1 MKCNTKSFTVNT
13 EELEGAL
20 AKLETILKSYIKFLE
35 IQQFTIKN
43 YDLKKEAKVMKNF
56 LKTLDDLV
64 KNTIKIKKNEYSP
77 DIFGNIYDPPY
88 QFVEITPGPNN
99 IFSVIRFYGQ
109 EGGTKKRFYLSD
121 VKHNFSPISINLLQ
135 NLKDLVNPIFDIK
148 SILGLATEGPS
159 FSWDDFVSK
168 YFDPPPEIVPVGILT
183 DASLDLLRQDFKY
196 DFLTAK
202 ELNFRN
208 SKIFTQKMNLFKKS
222 INEFDVSVDI
232 KQIILDNVASLRG
245 LPDYRKT
252 LNEVGKF
259 IDRYSFSSIL
269 QDVLFNALPPN
280 FNFED
285 SLRALKPNQF
295 LNRLSIIFPKDS
307 DLYIQIENIIE
318 TSFLG
323 EFANIKEKY
332 QNLLDLQGAF
342 EQLSFKIDFE
352 KSFTIPDF
360 GDLGFLENSL
370 RQYLEQF
377 GKLQK
382 ECAIKRSEMIS
393 ALGFSPSQTEI
404 ITKKGFSTITECPV
418 TEEEKKISKI
428 LNNALENEYS
438 SVNECALRVED
449 LKIAIGKIN
458 DTINL
463 ERGLK
468 LDLGNFNI
476 LENLLNSY
484 SLDIKLA
491 EIELRNLQLEIFEFL
506 GLSERQISLFSIEKF
521 NLLDIVSDPK
531 TPEEEEILE
540 KIKERILLDLN
551 NFVPLAELGP
561 ALLKAL
567 SFNFSLSKFKMPP
580 TRPVN
585 DPFGG
590 FSIQIL
596 DIFLQVTT
604 ELILVFVESFI
615 NELIS
620 SANFDSLIA
629 DLMSS
634 YDDNLN
640 NILNQAT
647 SFDANNIIGP
657 ITNQA
662 SQLGGLQDLVGIF
675 GSNAKDTI
683 SALADDIAV
692 GICEGIQK
700 EKQNNT
706 GNAAQQ
712 ISNNLSLDID
722 SAKQAMF
729 DYSSVN
735 EFEDV
740 FSSWEIDEKGES
752 FIIRDG
758 KRNIHVCELDNSLTN
773 SFEEALRFL
782 PADSIDNNLMET
794 LISKI
799 PEANR
804 EKASQQVPVVNR
816 LSSLPCSI
824 EDLKG
829 ELADAILKF
838 TAIATPTEVV
848 RTMAGQPP
856 PDAIDL
862 LDIIIDSSA
871 PNVRKIF
878 PTKDSISGLVIKIA
892 EETDL
897 GGTIDK
903 LDILVE
909 LPPNKRRPVPS
920 KLCSPFD
927 NVENFRKALMNRIV
941 EPKMAEEILNN
952 INKEKIKK
960 YNELIDT
967 VLAMTGGAISSEI
980 TADPKRRLLDDV
992 KRNILDPALENL
1004 QSASDSDDIQGASDE
1019 DSADNSEDTETGR
1032 SEKENEISGPRTV
1045 SDLLREEMKNT
1056 TDSSPA
1062 YLSMLETTLLSVFLP
1077 IRESFDRAIKGM
1089 LEPLTEVQTVDKDLP
1104 RIIEIKTEVD
1114 GKEKK
1119 VKVINP
1125 KFKDLLNQG
1134 LVPVMKKDS
1143 DKYAVMMPKKE
1154 VKLSKG
1160 IDLIGFKFFAGDL
1173 EDYRVSGDE
1182 GKDFTIPNWMLDRF
1196 QKNLLTLGFENPDR
1210 VKTKIRVQEKKR
1222 TLGDSNIEG
1231 LKQGFGKGK
1240 ISVSLDDNL
1249 FRISVAKFE
1258 SKNSNLGDLKKKLDL
1273 VGKETK
1279 QINIEGVGEPGSF
1292 EEYLANKNGT
1302 NKVPGAK
1309 KVQQKVSVPVVK
1321 ELSSVAAMKG
1331 ILKNET
1337 PSWDMSYEERVAR
1350 GKEETTL
1357 KINTRGKS
1365 VTPKY
1370 GLKDFSSPT
1379 NKKYDRFFVNEKTRQ
1394 VISDTLNT
1402 QKTPLKGRVTV
1413 FRDFLSKCLYPFIST
1428 SELPA
1433 FKTAFSNDLKQRQRK
1448 FIEKIAEEMSKN
1460 IADTRLFKDT
1470 TIGNPDSEEKAKFL
1484 QLFNFIRKPTE
1495 YEKQINID
1503 PHIMDFDS
1511 LYQKF
1516 KETYDA
1522 EPEVPLVP
1530 EMTDGTVKKPT
1541 RFTNATY
1548 KVMLDVVV
1556 RVGVVDFCLKTLPA
1570 LDTFLYT
1577 KHFSDI
1583 EILTDFVTDKIKQDL
1598 EETKMYEIFIR
1609 QKEVDEG
1616 LKSAKDKE
1624 KYLKDLAAQAKKEA
1638 KDSLPPKTDHKKPP
1652 SKEERERNAARAKAE
1667 AKAAAKEKAK
1677 NKSKS
1682 QLKGKFI
1689 KKQIEKQIEQKVRE
1703 NLELILNKMA
1713 DIFYVS
1719 KADRRIDQ
1727 FKKVF
1732 INNLSLFDIHA
1743 EDERLVFYKLPEPVT
1758 ETITRER
1765 TTSEFLSSLP
1775 PEQKSKVSRAI
1786 NWLDQ
1791 KTWVAERNPDNS
1803 FKRWVSVPNTN
1814 YINYIITRDSKWRS
1828 GDAGITY
1835 SRQSIDFDNLDYNLR
1850 SSIYKMR
1857 QAYQQET
1864 DPNKKKMLEFDE
1876 IKKSIAKAETLKP
1889 YIIGKP
1895 LYVEEQKTTQG
1906 PAEEKIKKDD
1916 FLLQKYVRFG
1926 SLNSQFARDPVLKK
1940 LQNKTLNIDYA
1951 RDILLQK
1958 QENLSLYN
1966 CDNKTAG
1973 AFKEPPKFGLRLC
1986 VVYESG
1992 SNIGKNKF
2000 KIGSKQYGVSD
2011 NNLNLLYGKEFSKEK
2026 VNKSYNLLGVA
2037 SADVD
2042 VDANL
2047 NIKQLADMMNAKTY
2061 REIFYPSLRTK
2072 LLSGEDLQVILDYCL
2087 PVKEVAAMATLHL
2100 YHINSNENSKYL
2112 LDSVKETI
2120 QQTLG
2125 IIDNFGVK
2133 TKSSQQLL
2141 QLKEKQALEIANEG
2155 NPAGPLNFDLLKVWL
2170 RTPIHILRGL
2180 ASIVD
2185 LNIFIADKIVAGV
2198 SIAGSLLGQKIFLPY
2213 SLASIAL
2220 LPFPIFTPPPAGII
2234 PPLTT
2239 YTLPLPLGPIFLILE
2254 PLLWDLPWFQ
2264 DMNSDTK
2271 NPDVAQNLANF
2282 GVDLN
2287 NSPDKLA
2294 GLDGEPVA
2302 PEELAQVQEVDD
2314 ILDPTIS
2321 ESVIDAILEKVKK
2334 QCGLE

>member
-1 MKCNTKSFTVNT
+1 MKCNTKSFIINT
-13 EELEGAL
+13 EELEKSL
-20 AKLETILKSYIKFLE
+20 TKVETILKSYNKYVE
-35 IQQFTIKN
+35 QQQLAVKN

-64 KNTIKIKKNEYSP
+64 KNTIKIKKNVYSP
-77 DIFGNIYDPPY
+77 DIFGNTYDPPY
-88 QFVEITPGPNN
+88 QFIEVTPGDNN
-99 IFSVIRFYGQ
+99 VFSVIRFYGQ
-109 EGGTKKRFYLSD
+109 EGSTKKRFYLSD
-121 VKHNFSPISINLLQ
+121 IKHNFSPISINLLQ
-135 NLKDLVNPIFDIK
+135 NLKELVNPIFDIK
-148 SILGLATEGPS
+148 SILGLVTEGFS
-159 FSWDDFVSK
+159 FSWDEFVTK
-168 YFDPPPEIVPVGILT
+168 YFDPPPEIVPVGTLT
-183 DASLDLLRQDFKY
+183 DANLELLRQDFKY

-208 SKIFTQKMNLFKKS
+208 SKIFAQKINLFKKS
-222 INEFDVSVDI
+222 INDFDVSVDAG
-232 KQIILDNVASLRG
+232 QLILDNIASLKG
-245 LPDYRKT
+245 LPDYRKV

-269 QDVLFNALPPN
+269 QDVLLNALPPN

-307 DLYIQIENIIE
+307 DLYVQIENIIE
-318 TSFLG
+318 SSFLG

-332 QNLLDLQGAF
+332 QNLLDLQVSF
-342 EQLSFKIDFE
+342 EQLNFKLDFE
-352 KSFTIPDF
+352 KIIPIPDF

-382 ECAIKRSEMIS
+382 ECAIKRSEMINS
-393 ALGFSPSQTEI
+393 LGFSTEQKELI
-404 ITKKGFSTITECPV
+404 SKKGYSSIVECPE
-418 TEEEKKISKI
+418 TDQEKKISKTI
-428 LNNALENEYS
+428 NNALESEYS
-438 SVNECALRVED
+438 SVNECALKIEE
-449 LKIAIGKIN
+449 LKVSIGQIN

-463 ERGLK
+463 EKGIK
-468 LDLGNFNI
+468 LNLENFKI
-476 LENLLNSY
+476 LENLLDSY

-491 EIELRNLQLEIFEFL
+491 EIELKNLQLEIFEFL
-506 GLSERQISLFSIEKF
+506 GLSERQIKLFSLEKF

-540 KIKERILLDLN
+540 KIKERILLELN

-561 ALLKAL
+561 ALLKTL
-567 SFNFSLSKFKMPP
+567 SFNFDLSEFKMPP

-585 DPFGG
+585 DPFGS
-590 FSIQIL
+590 FSKQIL

-604 ELILVFVESFI
+604 EFILVFVESFI
-615 NELIS
+615 NDLIS
-620 SANFDSLIA
+620 SSNFDSLIA

-634 YDDNLN
+634 YDNNLN

-647 SFDANNIIGP
+647 SFDANNIVGQIANEA
-657 ITNQA
+657 TK
-662 SQLGGLQDLVGIF
+662 LGGLEELVDVF
-675 GSNAKDTI
+675 GANARNTI
-683 SALADDIAV
+683 AGLADNIAKN
-692 GICEGIQK
+692 ICEGIQK
-700 EKQNNT
+700 TGQVNTANNANQQNFENV
-706 GNAAQQ
+706 
-712 ISNNLSLDID
+712 SLEMD
-722 SAKQAMF
+722 SAKQTMF
-729 DYSSVN
+729 DYSSVS

-740 FSSWEIDEKGES
+740 FSSWEIDEKGEN

-799 PEANR
+799 PEANK
-804 EKASQQVPVVNR
+804 ENTAQQKPTTNR

-824 EDLKG
+824 EDLRG
-829 ELADAILKF
+829 ELADAIFRF

-848 RTMAGQPP
+848 KTMAGVPP
-856 PDAIDL
+856 PSAVDL

-871 PNVRKIF
+871 PNVRKVF
-878 PTKDSISGLVIKIA
+878 PTKDSISGLIIKVA
-892 EETDL
+892 EETNL
-897 GGTIDK
+897 GGALDK

-909 LPPNKRRPVPS
+909 LPPNRRRPVPS

-927 NVENFRKALMNRIV
+927 NVENFRKALMTKVV
-941 EPKMAEEILNN
+941 EPKVAEEILNN
-952 INKEKIKK
+952 INNEKIKK
-960 YNELIDT
+960 YNELIDI
-967 VLAMTGGAISSEI
+967 VLAMTGGAIPNEI

-1004 QSASDSDDIQGASDE
+1004 QSAEQSGDTQDRDSDESAEFDE
-1019 DSADNSEDTETGR
+1019 TESERAEEEVDTSA
-1032 SEKENEISGPRTV
+1032 PRTV
-1045 SDLLREEMKNT
+1045 SDLLRDEMKNT
-1056 TDSSPA
+1056 TDSSPM

-1089 LEPLTEVQTVDKDLP
+1089 LEPLTEVKTVDKDLP
-1104 RIIEIKTEVD
+1104 RIIKIKTEVD
-1114 GKEKK
+1114 GEEKK
-1119 VKVINP
+1119 VEVINP

-1134 LVPVMKKDS
+1134 LVPVMEKSS

-1154 VKLSKG
+1154 VKLSEGLG
-1160 IDLIGFKFFAGDL
+1160 IKIIGLRFFAGDL
-1173 EDYRVSGDE
+1173 DDFRVSGDE
-1182 GKDFTIPNWMLDRF
+1182 GKDYTTPNWMLRRF
-1196 QKNLLTLGFENPDR
+1196 QKHPHTLGFENPDR

-1231 LKQGFGKGK
+1231 LKQGFKKGK
-1240 ISVSLDDNL
+1240 IFVSLDDSL

-1279 QINIEGVGEPGSF
+1279 QLNIEGVGEPGSF
-1292 EEYLANKNGT
+1292 EEYLAKNNGT
-1302 NKVPGAK
+1302 KNIPGAK
-1309 KVQQKVSVPVVK
+1309 KVQQKVSVPLTQ
-1321 ELSSVAAMKG
+1321 ELSSISTMKG
-1331 ILKNET
+1331 VLANET
-1337 PSWDMSYEERVAR
+1337 PSWDMSYEERVFK

-1357 KINTRGKS
+1357 KLNTKGKS

-1370 GLKDFSSPT
+1370 GLKDFASPT

-1394 VISDTLNT
+1394 VIADNLNT

-1413 FRDFLSKCLYPFIST
+1413 FRDFLSKCLYPSIDST
-1428 SELPA
+1428 ELSS
-1433 FKTAFSNDLKQRQRK
+1433 FKVAFSSDLKTRQRK
-1448 FIEKIAEEMSKN
+1448 FIEKIAEDISNN
-1460 IADTRLFKDT
+1460 IANTRLFKDT

-1495 YEKQINID
+1495 YEKQLNID

-1516 KETYDA
+1516 KEVYDA

-1530 EMTDGTVKKPT
+1530 EMSDGTVKKPT

-1548 KVMLDVVV
+1548 KIMLDVIV
-1556 RVGVVDFCLKTLPA
+1556 RIGVVDFCLKTLPV

-1583 EILTDFVTDKIKQDL
+1583 EILTDFVTDRIKQDL
-1598 EETKMYEIFIR
+1598 EETKMYDIFIR
-1609 QKEVDEG
+1609 QKEIDEG
-1616 LKSAKDKE
+1616 LKNAKDKE
-1624 KYLKDLAAQAKKEA
+1624 KYLRDLA
-1638 KDSLPPKTDHKKPP
+1638 
-1652 SKEERERNAARAKAE
+1652 KEEKDTPPPAKTNNKKSVPKENKARNASLAKTE
-1667 AKAAAKEKAK
+1667 TKVKAK
-1677 NKSKS
+1677 NKRRREF
-1682 QLKGKFI
+1682 KGKTL
-1689 KKQIEKQIEQKVRE
+1689 KKQIERQVEQKVRE

-1719 KADRRIDQ
+1719 KADRRVDQ

-1743 EDERLVFYKLPEPVT
+1743 EDERLVFFKLPEPVI
-1758 ETITRER
+1758 ETVTREK
-1765 TTSEFLSSLP
+1765 TIAEVLAGIPAS
-1775 PEQKSKVSRAI
+1775 QKQQINRAI
-1786 NWLDQ
+1786 NWLSQ
-1791 KTWVAERNPDNS
+1791 TTRVAEKNPDNS
-1803 FKRWVSVPNTN
+1803 FKRFVYVPNTN
-1814 YINYIITRDSKWRS
+1814 YINYFITRDEKWRT
-1828 GDAGITY
+1828 GDASITY
-1835 SRQSIDFDNLDYNLR
+1835 DQQRNEFDSLDENLKI
-1850 SSIYKMR
+1850 SIYDMR
-1857 QAYQQET
+1857 KAYQNEEN
-1864 DPNKKKMLEFDE
+1864 PEKKKLFEFNE
-1876 IKKSIAKAETLKP
+1876 LNKSIVIAEITKP
-1889 YIIGKP
+1889 YVVGKP
-1895 LYVEEQKTTQG
+1895 LFVEETKKTEG
-1906 PAEEKIKKDD
+1906 PAQENIKKND

-1926 SLNSQFARDPVLKK
+1926 QLNVQFRNDPILKK
-1940 LQNKTLNIDYA
+1940 LENKTLNIDYV
-1951 RDILLQK
+1951 RELLLQK
-1958 QENLSLYN
+1958 NGNLSLYN
-1966 CDNKTAG
+1966 CDNKNAG
-1973 AFKEPPKFGLRLC
+1973 AFREPPKFGLRLC
-1986 VVYESG
+1986 VVYDSG
-1992 SNIGKNKF
+1992 NNIGKNKF
-2000 KIGSKQYGVSD
+2000 KIGSKQYTISNNSD
-2011 NNLNLLYGKEFSKEK
+2011 NLLYGKEFVKGK
-2026 VNKSYNLLGVA
+2026 VNKSYNLLGIS

-2047 NIKQLADMMNAKTY
+2047 NIKQLAEMMNGKTY

-2072 LLSGEDLQVILDYCL
+2072 LLSGEELQVILDYCL
-2087 PVKEVAAMATLHL
+2087 PVKEIAAMATLHT
-2100 YHINSNENSKYL
+2100 YYINNNENSKYL

-2125 IIDNFGVK
+2125 ILDNFGVK
-2133 TKSSQQLL
+2133 TRSSQQLL

-2264 DMNSDTK
+2264 DMNSDTN
-2271 NPDVAQNLANF
+2271 NPDVVQNLANF
-2282 GVDLN
+2282 GIDIN

-2294 GLDGEPVA
+2294 GLGGAA
-2302 PEELAQVQEVDD
+2302 PEELAEVQEVDD
-2314 ILDPTIS
+2314 ILDPNIS

-2334 QCGLE
+2334 ECGLA

>member
-1 MKCNTKSFTVNT
+1 MKCNTKSFIINT

-35 IQQFTIKN
+35 IQQFTVSN

-64 KNTIKIKKNEYSP
+64 KNTIKIKKDIYSP

-88 QFVEITPGPNN
+88 QFIEITPGDNN
-99 IFSVIRFYGQ
+99 IFSAIRFYGQ
-109 EGGTKKRFYLSD
+109 EGGEKKRFYLSD
-121 VKHNFSPISINLLQ
+121 IKHNFSPISINLLQ
-135 NLKDLVNPIFDIK
+135 NLKELVNPIFDIK

-159 FSWDDFVSK
+159 FSWDEFVTK
-168 YFDPPPEIVPVGILT
+168 YFDPPPEIIPVGTLT
-183 DASLDLLRQDFKY
+183 DANLELLRQDFKY

-208 SKIFTQKMNLFKKS
+208 SKIFAQKMNLFKKS
-222 INEFDVSVDI
+222 VSDFDVSVDI
-232 KQIILDNVASLRG
+232 KQLILDNVASLRG

-269 QDVLFNALPPN
+269 QDVLLNALPPN

-332 QNLLDLQGAF
+332 QNLLDLRASF
-342 EQLSFKIDFE
+342 EQLNFKIDFE
-352 KSFTIPDF
+352 RSIQIPDF

-370 RQYLEQF
+370 RKYLEDF

-382 ECAIKRSEMIS
+382 ECAIKRSEMINS
-393 ALGFSPSQTEI
+393 LGFSQAQTQI
-404 ITKKGFSTITECPV
+404 ISKKGFSTITECPE
-418 TEEEKKISKI
+418 TEEEKKISKTI
-428 LNNALENEYS
+428 NEALEGKYS
-438 SVNECALRVED
+438 SVNECALRVEE
-449 LKIAIGKIN
+449 LKIAIGQIN

-463 ERGLK
+463 ERGIK
-468 LDLGNFNI
+468 LDLGNFKI
-476 LENLLNSY
+476 LENLLGDY

-506 GLSERQISLFSIEKF
+506 DLSERQINLFSIEKF

-540 KIKERILLDLN
+540 KIKERILLELN
-551 NFVPLAELGP
+551 NFVPLSDLGP
-561 ALLKAL
+561 ALIKSL
-567 SFNFSLSKFKMPP
+567 SFNFDLSKFKMPP

-590 FSIQIL
+590 FSKQIL
-596 DIFLQVTT
+596 DIFLQITT

-634 YDDNLN
+634 YDTNLN
-640 NILNQAT
+640 NVLNQAT
-647 SFDANNIIGP
+647 SFDANNITGKI
-657 ITNQA
+657 INEA
-662 SQLGGLQDLVGIF
+662 DKLGGLQELVDVF
-675 GSNAKDTI
+675 GTNAKNTI
-683 SALADDIAV
+683 AGLADNISKN
-692 GICEGIQK
+692 ICEGIQK
-700 EKQNNT
+700 TNQDNNLAGVT
-706 GNAAQQ
+706 QQ
-712 ISNNLSLDID
+712 ITESLPLDAD
-722 SAKQAMF
+722 TAKLTMF
-729 DYSSVN
+729 DYSTVS
-735 EFEDV
+735 EFEDT
-740 FSSWEIDEKGES
+740 FSSWEIDEKGQN
-752 FIIRDG
+752 FIIKDG

-773 SFEEALRFL
+773 SFEEALRLL
-782 PADSIDNNLMET
+782 PTDSIDNNLMDT

-804 EKASQQVPVVNR
+804 AKASQQAPVKNS
-816 LSSLPCSI
+816 LSSLPCNI
-824 EDLKG
+824 EDLKS
-829 ELADAILKF
+829 ELADAIFNF

-848 RTMAGQPP
+848 KTMAGQPP

-871 PNVRKIF
+871 PNVRKVF
-878 PTKDSISGLVIKIA
+878 PTKDSVSGLVIKIA

-897 GGTIDK
+897 GGALDK

-909 LPPNKRRPVPS
+909 LPPNRRRPVPS

-927 NVENFRKALMNRIV
+927 NVENFRKALMSKVV
-941 EPKMAEEILNN
+941 EPKIAEEILEN
-952 INKEKIKK
+952 INNEKIKK

-967 VLAMTGGAISSEI
+967 VLAMTGGSIPNEI

-1004 QSASDSDDIQGASDE
+1004 QSAGQSGDAQDRDSDESAEFDE
-1019 DSADNSEDTETGR
+1019 TESER
-1032 SEKENEISGPRTV
+1032 SEEEVDTSAPRTV
-1045 SDLLREEMKNT
+1045 SDLLRDEMKNT
-1056 TDSSPA
+1056 TDSSPI

-1089 LEPLTEVQTVDKDLP
+1089 LEPLTEVKTVDKDLP
-1104 RIIEIKTEVD
+1104 RIIQIKTEVD

-1119 VKVINP
+1119 VNVINP

-1134 LVPVMKKDS
+1134 LVPVMKKDT

-1160 IDLIGFKFFAGDL
+1160 LDLIGLKFFAGNL
-1173 EDYRVSGDE
+1173 EDFRVSGAE
-1182 GKDFTIPNWMLDRF
+1182 AKDYTHRNWMLARF
-1196 QKNLLTLGFENPDR
+1196 QKDPLTLGFENPDR

-1240 ISVSLDDNL
+1240 IFVSLDDNL

-1279 QINIEGVGEPGSF
+1279 QLNIEGVGEPGSF
-1292 EEYLANKNGT
+1292 EEYLANKSGA
-1302 NKVPGAK
+1302 NKIPGAK
-1309 KVQQKVSVPVVK
+1309 TVRQKVSVPVVQ
-1321 ELSSVAAMKG
+1321 ELSSVATIKG
-1331 ILKNET
+1331 VLKNET
-1337 PSWDMSYEERVAR
+1337 PSWDMSYEERVLR
-1350 GKEETTL
+1350 GKEQTTL
-1357 KINTRGKS
+1357 KVNTRGKS
-1365 VTPKY
+1365 VSPKY
-1370 GLKDFSSPT
+1370 GLKDFASPT
-1379 NKKYDRFFVNEKTRQ
+1379 NKKYDRFFVNDKTRQ
-1394 VISDTLNT
+1394 VISDNLNI

-1413 FRDFLSKCLYPFIST
+1413 FRDFLSKCLYPFIRPT
-1428 SELPA
+1428 ELPTFKNA
-1433 FKTAFSNDLKQRQRK
+1433 FAADLKNRQRK
-1448 FIEKIAEEMSKN
+1448 FIEKIAEETSN
-1460 IADTRLFKDT
+1460 SIANTRLFKDT

-1495 YEKQINID
+1495 YEKQLNID

-1516 KETYDA
+1516 KEVYDA

-1530 EMTDGTVKKPT
+1530 EMSDGTVKKPT
-1541 RFTNATY
+1541 RFTNAAY

-1556 RVGVVDFCLKTLPA
+1556 RIGVVDFCLKTLPV

-1583 EILTDFVTDKIKQDL
+1583 EILTDFITDRIKQDL
-1598 EETKMYEIFIR
+1598 EDTKMYEIFVR
-1609 QKEVDEG
+1609 QKEIDEG

-1624 KYLKDLAAQAKKEA
+1624 KYLKDLANQAKKEA
-1638 KDSLPPKTDHKKPP
+1638 KDSLPPRTDRKKPP

-1667 AKAAAKEKAK
+1667 AKAEAKAKAK
-1677 NKSKS
+1677 NKSKKEA
-1682 QLKGKFI
+1682 KGKI
-1689 KKQIEKQIEQKVRE
+1689 LKKKIEKEIEQKVRE

-1719 KADRRIDQ
+1719 KADRRVDQ

-1732 INNLSLFDIHA
+1732 VNNLSLFDIHA
-1743 EDERLVFYKLPEPVT
+1743 EDERLVFFKLPEPTT
-1758 ETITRER
+1758 ETVTRQKTQAEILAELP
-1765 TTSEFLSSLP
+1765 TS
-1775 PEQKSKVSRAI
+1775 QKQEVNRALY
-1786 NWLDQ
+1786 WLNG

-1803 FKRWVSVPNTN
+1803 FKRWVNVANTN
-1814 YINYIITRDSKWRS
+1814 YINYVITRDQKWRT
-1828 GDAGITY
+1828 GDASITY
-1835 SRQSIDFDNLDYNLR
+1835 SRQQYDFNRLNNNLR

-1857 QAYQQET
+1857 QAYQKEQNPE
-1864 DPNKKKMLEFDE
+1864 KRKLLEFNDLN
-1876 IKKSIAKAETLKP
+1876 KSIVIAETLKP
-1889 YIIGKP
+1889 YIAGKP
-1895 LYVEEQKTTQG
+1895 LYIQETKITQG
-1906 PAEEKIKKDD
+1906 QAQENVKKDD

-1926 SLNSQFARDPVLKK
+1926 QLNAQFRRDPILRK
-1940 LQNKTLNIDYA
+1940 LENKTLNIDYA
-1951 RDILLQK
+1951 RELLLQK
-1958 QENLSLYN
+1958 NGNLSLYN
-1966 CDNKTAG
+1966 CDNKNAG
-1973 AFKEPPKFGLRLC
+1973 AFREPPKFGLRLC
-1986 VVYESG
+1986 VVYDSG
-1992 SNIGKNKF
+1992 NNIGKNKF
-2000 KIGSKQYGVSD
+2000 KIGSKQYGISNNSD
-2011 NNLNLLYGKEFSKEK
+2011 NLLYGKEFLKGK
-2026 VNKSYNLLGVA
+2026 VNKSYNLLGIS

-2047 NIKQLADMMNAKTY
+2047 NIKQLAEMMNAKTY

-2072 LLSGEDLQVILDYCL
+2072 LLSGEELQVILDYCL
-2087 PVKEVAAMATLHL
+2087 PVKEVAAMATLHT
-2100 YHINSNENSKYL
+2100 YYINNNENSKYL

-2264 DMNSDTK
+2264 DMNSDTN

-2294 GLDGEPVA
+2294 GLDGEAIA
-2302 PEELAQVQEVDD
+2302 PEELAEVQEVDD